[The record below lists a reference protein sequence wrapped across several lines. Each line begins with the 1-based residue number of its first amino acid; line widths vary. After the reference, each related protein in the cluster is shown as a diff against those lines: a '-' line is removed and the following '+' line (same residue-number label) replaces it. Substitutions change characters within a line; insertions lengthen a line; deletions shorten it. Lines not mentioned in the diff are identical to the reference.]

1 VLYLVACGAPPAAE
15 LLSHPEAV
23 PGLQADGWTVCV
35 LCSPS
40 GERFL
45 DSAAVSIAT
54 GYPVRVEPRLPGEPD
69 VLPSPD
75 AIMVA
80 PATFNTLNKW
90 ALGIS
95 DTLVLGILNEHLGA
109 GVPIAATVWAK
120 DALQRHPAFDGH
132 AQLLFES
139 GVRFI
144 QPEEGVQQF
153 PWRQL
158 RSAMREL
165 LTDEQDDH

>member
-1 VLYLVACGAPPAAE
+1 MPVLYLIACGAPPAAE

-35 LCSPS
+35 LCSPN

-54 GYPVRVEPRLPGEPD
+54 GYPVRVEQRHPGEPD

-95 DTLVLGILNEHLGA
+95 DTLVLGILNENLGA
-109 GVPIAATVWAK
+109 GLPIAATVWAK
-120 DALQRHPAFDGH
+120 DVLQKHPAFDGH
-132 AQLLFES
+132 AQLLFDS

-144 QPEEGVQQF
+144 QPDGDGARF

-158 RSAMREL
+158 RSAMAEL
-165 LTDEQDDH
+165 LPAD

>member
-1 VLYLVACGAPPAAE
+1 MPVLYLIACGAPPAAE
-15 LLSHPEAV
+15 LLSHPDAV
-23 PGLQADGWTVCV
+23 QGLQEDGWAVCV
-35 LCSPS
+35 LCSPT

-45 DSAAVSIAT
+45 DTAAVSIAT
-54 GYPVRVEPRLPGEPD
+54 GYPVRVEQRKPGEPD
-69 VLPSPD
+69 VLPPPD

-80 PATFNTLNKW
+80 PATFNTVNKW

-95 DTLVLGILNEHLGA
+95 DTLVLGILNEYLGA
-109 GVPIAATVWAK
+109 GLPIAATVWAK
-120 DALQRHPAFDGH
+120 DSLQKHPAFDGH

-144 QPEEGVQQF
+144 QPEDGVQEF

-158 RSAMREL
+158 RSAMAEL
-165 LTDEQDDH
+165 LLPD

>member
-1 VLYLVACGAPPAAE
+1 MPVLYLIACGAPPAAE

-40 GERFL
+40 GEHFL
-45 DSAAVSIAT
+45 DTAAVSIAT
-54 GYPVRVEPRLPGEPD
+54 GYPVRVEQRLPGEPD

-95 DTLVLGILNEHLGA
+95 DTLVLGVLNEHLGA
-109 GVPIAATVWAK
+109 GLPIAATVWAK
-120 DALQRHPAFDGH
+120 DELQKHPAFERH

-144 QPEEGVQQF
+144 QPDDGDPRF
-153 PWRQL
+153 PWGEL
-158 RSAMREL
+158 RSAMAEL
-165 LTDEQDDH
+165 LAQ

>member
-1 VLYLVACGAPPAAE
+1 MPVLYLIACGAPPAAE
-15 LLSHPEAV
+15 LLTHPDAV

-54 GYPVRVEPRLPGEPD
+54 GYPVRVEQRQPGEPD

-75 AIMVA
+75 AVLVA
-80 PATFNTLNKW
+80 PATFNTVNKW

-95 DTLVLGILNEHLGA
+95 DTLALGILNETLGA
-109 GVPIAATVWAK
+109 GLPIAATVWAN
-120 DALQRHPAFDGH
+120 AELQKHPAFDGH
-132 AQLLFES
+132 AQQLFES

-144 QPEEGVQQF
+144 QPEDGDQRF
-153 PWRQL
+153 PWGQL
-158 RSAMREL
+158 RAAMAEL
-165 LTDEQDDH
+165 LPDG